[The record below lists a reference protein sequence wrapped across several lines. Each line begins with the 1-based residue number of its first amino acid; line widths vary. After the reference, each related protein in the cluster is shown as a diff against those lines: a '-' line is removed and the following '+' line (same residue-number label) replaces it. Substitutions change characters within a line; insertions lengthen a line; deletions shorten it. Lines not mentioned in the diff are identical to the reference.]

1 MMSMVINDDEKIS
14 SQLLEILIREGYF
27 DDAFINHKADYDLAI
42 EFQLQHYQGI
52 HKKSKKTNTV
62 IAPNQR
68 ILLKKVKLNNP
79 VETSGKMKDDQ
90 IKMVSKE
97 PVKLKLPDGSEAERR
112 IMITCRLSKKRES
125 QEEMVVQA

>member
-68 ILLKKVKLNNP
+68 ILLKKEKFPYKL
-79 VETSGKMKDDQ
+79 T
-90 IKMVSKE
+90 MVNFYQDS
-97 PVKLKLPDGSEAERR
+97 
-112 IMITCRLSKKRES
+112 IM
-125 QEEMVVQA
+125 